1 MYVLTKQITWEAVQG
16 ARRAE
21 AEIVWI
27 GLWLSK
33 VLRLRAPQQYCN
45 APKEL
50 F

>member
-27 GLWLSK
+27 DTF
-33 VLRLRAPQQYCN
+33 RLRAPQQRCN

>member
-1 MYVLTKQITWEAVQG
+1 MHELAKQSTWDAVQG

-21 AEIVWI
+21 AEIVW
-27 GLWLSK
+27 
-33 VLRLRAPQQYCN
+33 VDTLRLRAPRQRCN

>member
-1 MYVLTKQITWEAVQG
+1 MYALTKQITWDAVQG

-21 AEIVWI
+21 AEIVCFDT
-27 GLWLSK
+27 
-33 VLRLRAPQQYCN
+33 LRLRAPQQRRN